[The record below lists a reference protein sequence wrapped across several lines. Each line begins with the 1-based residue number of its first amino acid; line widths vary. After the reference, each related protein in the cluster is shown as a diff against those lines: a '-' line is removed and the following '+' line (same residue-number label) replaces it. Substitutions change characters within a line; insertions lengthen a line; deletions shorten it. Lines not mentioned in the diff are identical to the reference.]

1 MSRRY
6 SEPCMC
12 GAEDCRKCHPGNFD
26 RRGRYIYAEC
36 KTCGGEIVSEDE
48 DDCEDTC
55 PTCSAKE
62 EQED

>member
-1 MSRRY
+1 
-6 SEPCMC
+6 MC

-36 KTCGGEIVSEDE
+36 KTCGGEFVSEDE